1 MLYLAFICRLRR
13 SRRFGGKEALKDL
26 KSVKRAIAAVKGGT
40 GWVLPEPGG
49 LRVTFGALSIF
60 LFGEN

>member
-13 SRRFGGKEALKDL
+13 SG
-26 KSVKRAIAAVKGGT
+26 GGT

-49 LRVTFGALSIF
+49 LGVTCGGAIGLC
-60 LFGEN
+60 L